1 MTIKYFVF
9 FFSPSV
15 IELVIGTIF
24 GESSNACG
32 ELLDE
37 KFTYISGLSHI
48 SQLSYF
54 VIVQF
59 RSNGIN
65 LKFFFLTKKVYSI

>member
-24 GESSNACG
+24 GESSNACRK
-32 ELLDE
+32 LLDE

-65 LKFFFLTKKVYSI
+65 LKFFFFNEKGI